1 MISVGSEVT
10 VVRTKKTHLVV
21 NTFDSAAEGKSH
33 DYYLLDNGTHY
44 WAFELRAMNGAAS

>member
-1 MISVGSEVT
+1 MDSEVI
-10 VVRTKKTHLVV
+10 VIRTGKTHLVV
-21 NTFDSAAEGKSH
+21 KSFDGASEGKSH